1 MMERLRSTIVAAIE
15 GKLSPEGA
23 ELQAL
28 PADVDWLEARADLL
42 GDVDADWLRARF
54 SSSLLYSLRSSV
66 EGGTG
71 HASPVERRA
80 RLIDAARTY
89 DLVELEGERD
99 LIPEVLEAVPPEA
112 RVISWHGPADG
123 LAPLKARFDRFSQTP
138 ARLYRF
144 VSSVERNGDE
154 LASLALLHALGRS
167 DTIAYG
173 AGPVGFWTR
182 LLAPRIGCPIVF
194 GSIDR
199 AEGGG
204 EPSVFRLL
212 NDYGLPL
219 LLPVQQLFG
228 IVGSRAY
235 HSPSPYLH
243 NAAYRALGFRAL
255 FVPWPTDSFDEFWS
269 RVVDAGELR
278 AVGLSLNGVTVA
290 SPHKEEALTRASVVS
305 TMARRAGSSNVLVR
319 CGSGWKADTTD
330 SDGVLPLLQ
339 ERGIHVDRRRTA
351 VVGCGGSGR
360 AVAASLQIAGADVT
374 LVNRGLERGRR
385 AVQLLGLDFV
395 PLNDFSVDGYSVI
408 VNATPVGT
416 EPGEMPFQVD
426 GLDEHATV
434 VDHVYS
440 DHPTSLM
447 AATRA
452 LGRAAIEGREILLA
466 QVRRQFQL
474 MLGTEMPSMSFPALA
489 GLAPWGPAAVRSGV

>member
-1 MMERLRSTIVAAIE
+1 MMDRLRSTIAAAIE
-15 GKLSPEGA
+15 AKLSPDGA
-23 ELQAL
+23 ELRAL
-28 PADVDWLEARADLL
+28 PPDVDWLEVRADLV

-54 SSSLLYSLRSSV
+54 AGSLLYSLRSTV

-71 HASPVERRA
+71 DASSVERRT

-89 DLVELEGERD
+89 DLVELEGDRD
-99 LIPEVLEAVPPEA
+99 LVPEVLEAVQPDA
-112 RVISWHGPADG
+112 RVISWHGSADG
-123 LAPLKARFDRFSQTP
+123 LGRLKARFERFAKTP
-138 ARLYRF
+138 ARLYRL
-144 VSSVERNGDE
+144 VPAVERSGDE
-154 LASLALLHALGRS
+154 LASLALLNALDRS
-167 DTIAYG
+167 DTIAYAAG
-173 AGPVGFWTR
+173 AVGFWTR
-182 LLAPRIGCPIVF
+182 LVAPRIGCPIVF
-194 GSIDR
+194 GGIDR
-199 AEGGG
+199 AERGG

-219 LLPVQQLFG
+219 LPPVQQLFG

-235 HSPSPYLH
+235 HSRSPHLH

-255 FVPWPTDSFDEFWS
+255 FVPWPTDSFDDFWT
-269 RVVDAGELR
+269 RIVDAEELR
-278 AVGLSLNGVTVA
+278 GLGMSLNGVTVA
-290 SPHKEEALTRASVVS
+290 SPHKEEALMRASVVS
-305 TMARRAGSSNVLVR
+305 AMARRAGSSNVLVR
-319 CGSGWKADTTD
+319 WGSGWKADTTD

-339 ERGIHVDRRRTA
+339 ERGIRVDRQRAA

-360 AVAASLQIAGADVT
+360 AVAVSLQIAGAEVT

-385 AVQLLGLDFV
+385 AMKLLGLDFV
-395 PLNDFSVDGYSVI
+395 PLKDFSVDGYSVI

-416 EPGEMPFQVD
+416 EPGEMPFRVD

-447 AATRA
+447 KATRA

-466 QVRRQFQL
+466 QVHRQFQL
-474 MLGTEMPSMSFPALA
+474 MLGVEMPSASFPALA
-489 GLAPWGPAAVRSGV
+489 GVPWSTAAVRSGV